1 MEPKRL
7 YRSRTERVL
16 AGVCGG
22 LAEYFNVDPL
32 LIRVLFVILALVGGG
47 GFLIYFIL
55 WIATQEDPGSYVAPK
70 EGDPSSATYTQ
81 TPPSEPQQSYVAPK
95 EGDPSSA
102 TYTQTPPSEPQQS
115 YAPPKPGPVPPVRPR
130 PRRRFRG
137 LIGGLVLITLGVLFL
152 IQEFV
157 ESADFGDLWPILL
170 VVIGLGLLIIGIGER
185 KHND

>member
-47 GFLIYFIL
+47 GFLIYLIL
-55 WIATQEDPGSYVAPK
+55 WIVTQEDPGQFAVPK
-70 EGDPSSATYTQ
+70 GGDPSSATFTQ
-81 TPPSEPQQSYVAPK
+81 TPPSEP
-95 EGDPSSA
+95 E
-102 TYTQTPPSEPQQS
+102 QS
-115 YAPPKPGPVPPVRPR
+115 YASPKPGPVPPVRPR